1 MLFMFSCCL
10 LRFKSIIYMT
20 LELQLFASLADYAGD
35 VWEIV
40 TFLLVMS
47 RVKLELLKYYKTFA
61 AEVFCKA
68 FLHNYLMFIRHS
80 QLN

>member
-1 MLFMFSCCL
+1 
-10 LRFKSIIYMT
+10 MT

-40 TFLLVMS
+40 IFFLVMCQ
-47 RVKLELLKYYKTFA
+47 VKLQLQKD
-61 AEVFCKA
+61 AEVFWKA
-68 FLHNYLMFIRHS
+68 FLHDYLMFMLFIRQS